1 MNKLVVMFGL
11 PGSGKDTLIKR
22 HYFNYEVL
30 SSDDLRVELYGFEDQ
45 THNKEVFEEMNRRTK
60 ALGRAGK
67 NVIYNATNLNRG
79 RRIALCQEMQ
89 KFFDEIEVCAAI
101 CPIDVLFERNVTR
114 KERHIPEDKLL
125 QMLATCQ
132 LPNEHE
138 YPYSQIYFYRTGK
151 PKAPEALRLTEYYDY
166 DQHNKHHSEYLG
178 VHIQRTAAHCLGNP
192 MAHIAALYHDLGKPI
207 VRSVDEE
214 GYCHYFGHANVSAY
228 MFMTDVLS
236 QKEIHNKAFYIDIA
250 LMIEFHDYIF
260 NFDMDFERM
269 KERFS
274 ARFNGLSDEF
284 WDALR
289 LLTTADRIRPENA

>member
-1 MNKLVVMFGL
+1 MNKLVIMFGL
-11 PGSGKDTLIKR
+11 PGSGKDTLIKN

-60 ALGRAGK
+60 ALGRTGK
-67 NVIYNATNLNRG
+67 NVVYNATNLNRG

-89 KFFDEIEVCAAI
+89 KFFDEIEICAAI

-178 VHIQRTAAHCLGNP
+178 THIQRTAAHCLGNP
-192 MAHIAALYHDLGKPI
+192 MAYIAALYHDLGKPI

-236 QKEIHNKAFYIDIA
+236 QKEIHNKSFYIDIA